1 MMNPVN
7 LNVQEAMREK
17 LLIYSEQI
25 LTREANSKRKL
36 ITFVTG

>member
-7 LNVQEAMREK
+7 LNVQEVIRQK
-17 LLIYSEQI
+17 SLIYLGDI

-36 ITFVTG
+36 ITFVTE